1 MAEWEKDY
9 QEWIKDTIKDFNI
22 SDFFK
27 QKSKEEFIESEY
39 VSDLPLDKDATYGDY
54 LRELKKTKKY
64 DTEDYPGKGLDWFGD
79 IQEIREKRK
88 KEAMEGLVKG
98 A

>member
-54 LRELKKTKKY
+54 LRELKKTKKS

-88 KEAMEGLVKG
+88 KEAMEGLV
-98 A
+98 